1 MIANILLVINYWK
14 LNLDNFIGFIAA
26 FCTTFSFIP
35 QAIKVYKTKK
45 TQDISLGMF
54 ILMST
59 GVALWIAYGFLIASA
74 PVIIANVVTLML
86 AAYILVM
93 KVKLE

>member
-1 MIANILLVINYWK
+1 
-14 LNLDNFIGFIAA
+14 LDNFIGFIAA
-26 FCTTFSFIP
+26 ICTTVSFIP
-35 QAIKVYKTKK
+35 QAFKIYKTKK
-45 TQDISLGMF
+45 TNDISLGMF

-74 PVIIANVVTLML
+74 PVIIANAFTLML

-93 KVKLE
+93 KVKLK

>member
-1 MIANILLVINYWK
+1 
-14 LNLDNFIGFIAA
+14 LNNFIGFIAA
-26 FCTTFSFIP
+26 IFTTVSFIP
-35 QAIKVYKTKK
+35 QALKVYKTKR
-45 TQDISLGMF
+45 TSDISLGMF

-59 GVALWIAYGFLIASA
+59 GVALWIAYGFLINSA

-93 KVKLE
+93 KVRLE

>member
-1 MIANILLVINYWK
+1 LVINYWE
-14 LNLDNFIGFIAA
+14 LMLDNFIGFIAA
-26 FCTTFSFIP
+26 ICTTVSFIP
-35 QAIKVYKTKK
+35 QAFKIYKTKK
-45 TQDISLGMF
+45 TNDISLGMF

-59 GVALWIAYGFLIASA
+59 GVALWIAYGFLINSA
-74 PVIIANVVTLML
+74 PVIIANAVTLML

>member
-1 MIANILLVINYWK
+1 LINNYWK

-26 FCTTFSFIP
+26 ICTTVSFVP
-35 QAIKVYKTKK
+35 QAIKIHKTKK
-45 TQDISLGMF
+45 TNDISLGMF

-74 PVIIANVVTLML
+74 PVIVANAVTLML

-93 KVKLE
+93 KVRLE

>member
-1 MIANILLVINYWK
+1 VIIKKWK
-14 LNLDNFIGFIAA
+14 SSLENLIGFIAGI
-26 FCTTFSFIP
+26 CTTVSFIP
-35 QAIKVYKTKK
+35 QAVKIYRTKK
-45 TQDISLGMF
+45 TSDISLGMF

-59 GVALWIAYGFLIASA
+59 GVALWIAYGFLINSA
-74 PVIIANVVTLML
+74 LVIIANAVTLML

>member
-1 MIANILLVINYWK
+1 MVINYWE
-14 LNLDNFIGFIAA
+14 LNLDYFIGFIAA
-26 FCTTFSFIP
+26 ICTTVSFIP

-74 PVIIANVVTLML
+74 PVIIANVVTLVL
-86 AAYILVM
+86 AGYILVM
-93 KVKLE
+93 KVRLE

>member
-1 MIANILLVINYWK
+1 LE
-14 LNLDNFIGFIAA
+14 NFIGFIAA
-26 FCTTFSFIP
+26 ICTTVSFIP
-35 QAIKVYKTKK
+35 QVIKIYKSKK
-45 TQDISLGMF
+45 TNDISLGMF

-59 GVALWIAYGFLIASA
+59 GVALWIAYGFLINSA
-74 PVIIANVVTLML
+74 PVIIANAFTLML

>member
-1 MIANILLVINYWK
+1 MVINYWK

-26 FCTTFSFIP
+26 FCTTVSFIP
-35 QAIKVYKTKK
+35 QSIKVYKTKK
-45 TQDISLGMF
+45 TNDISLGMF

>member
-1 MIANILLVINYWK
+1 ME
-14 LNLDNFIGFIAA
+14 NLIGFIAGI
-26 FCTTFSFIP
+26 CTTVSFIP
-35 QAIKVYKTKK
+35 QAVKIYRTKK
-45 TQDISLGMF
+45 TSDISLGMF

-59 GVALWIAYGFLIASA
+59 GVALWIAYGFLINSA
-74 PVIIANVVTLML
+74 PVIIANAVTLML